1 MPEPLTFSR
10 EELGYTERMMRSL
23 PAMHRA
29 FGAVNRYFA
38 VPALRA
44 GLGPL
49 FSTPV
54 GGYLMLLRTR
64 GRTSGLMRDAPLGY
78 AVIDGAVYCV
88 AGFGRATHWFR
99 NIEADPR
106 VEVVLPGRAFSGVAE
121 EVTDPAEYLSKMR
134 QLLVTLGQ
142 VGARTMGC
150 DPRTAP
156 DDELRERT
164 RGLPL
169 VRIRATGIA
178 AGPTDPG
185 GLAWI
190 PVQAAA
196 IWLSWRA
203 IRWLAGGCRRTSRG
217 CRTCRGSRACACGC
231 CPRAR

>member
-1 MPEPLTFSR
+1 MPEPLDFSR
-10 EELGYTERMMRSL
+10 DELGYSEQMRRWL
-23 PAMHRA
+23 PTMHRA
-29 FGAVNRYFA
+29 FQAVNRYFA
-38 VPALRA
+38 APALRA

-64 GRTSGLMRDAPLGY
+64 GRTSGQMREAPLGY
-78 AVIDGAVYCV
+78 TVIDGAVYCV

-99 NIEADPR
+99 NIEADPH

-121 EVTDPAEYLSKMR
+121 EVTDPAEYLTRMR

-142 VGARTMGC
+142 VGARTIGC

-178 AGPTDPG
+178 AGPSDPG

-190 PVQAAA
+190 PVQLAA

-203 IRWLAGGCRRTSRG
+203 TRWLVGCCR
-217 CRTCRGSRACACGC
+217 RTCRGCGTRRSAPASGGCRCSRG
-231 CPRAR
+231 R